1 MSATRA
7 SSARPPGHR
16 PPRWPDLSRRGTDL
30 VELMDDPDCDL
41 ALLNATYR
49 AFPLVNGLV
58 AGWRRVY
65 RRRLRPLLSTHRTTR
80 LLDLG
85 SGGGDLARALAGWA
99 RRDGLA
105 LHVVAVDPDARAHAF
120 SESRPTPPGVEFRRA
135 SSSELVAA
143 GETFDVVVSNHVL
156 HHLDDAARAAVLDDS
171 TRLATRLAVH
181 ADIER
186 GRGAY
191 LAYRAATRP
200 WRSRSFVHVDGL
212 LSIRRSFTAPELAAV
227 APAGWRVVRQR
238 PYRLLLVHEPGAE
251 RGSATAPER
260 AAGETAP
267 GASAGARGGHRADS

>member
-1 MSATRA
+1 MSPTRA
-7 SSARPPGHR
+7 SSVRSSGHR

-41 ALLNATYR
+41 TLLNATYR
-49 AFPLVNGLV
+49 AFPVVNGLV

-65 RRRLRPLLSTHRTTR
+65 RRRLRPLLSTSRTTR

-105 LHVVAVDPDARAHAF
+105 LDVVAVDPDARAHAF
-120 SESRPTPPGVEFRRA
+120 SASRPTPPGVEFRRA

-171 TRLATRLAVH
+171 THLATRLAVH

-238 PYRLLLVHEPGAE
+238 PYRLLLVHEPGTG
-251 RGSATAPER
+251 RGRAGGAAAAPE
-260 AAGETAP
+260 
-267 GASAGARGGHRADS
+267 ASAVPGGGHRADS